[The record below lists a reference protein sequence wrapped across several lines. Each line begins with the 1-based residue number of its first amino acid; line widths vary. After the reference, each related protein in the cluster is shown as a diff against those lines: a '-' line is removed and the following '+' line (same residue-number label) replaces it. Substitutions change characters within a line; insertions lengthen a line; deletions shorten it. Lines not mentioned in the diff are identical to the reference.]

1 MSLKRNTVPMEEEQ
15 KKGSQPAVPSLDG
28 AVIAIIDRTQL
39 LVRSA
44 ATGHVQRTY
53 DLPPGFAT
61 SCRFVKWHRQL
72 EIHRLLLADDTRI
85 VVYDISKAQV
95 YAEIT
100 GATALTKLANIE
112 FGRTP
117 DEIMVFS
124 DFGFKLQIW
133 SLVTKRATEIKDPKS
148 ISPCYSYR
156 STTGHLALLTRPA
169 SHDILMIIGPH
180 THEVLETVEL
190 STVDARGVV
199 YSPDG
204 NWLLVW
210 DTASAGC
217 RVLVLTADGHLFKT
231 YSLPQDELNLGVRS
245 VQWSRGS
252 DFLAV
257 GDNEGTVTI
266 LGANTFIR
274 RMTCTQSATIE
285 SPHGSVWQEEIGPSR
300 TRGYAEAKQPATSPS
315 IESFRSVK
323 EGDAGITI
331 LEFNIDGSLLASR
344 CNDTPSTLRIFSPR
358 SGELI
363 AALIHHAPVR
373 AIRWHDRHADLLLIQ
388 CAIRDPTVY
397 VWRASWGSPRIFSLP
412 LKPPL
417 GHLTA
422 SWLSSDQSNIRYM
435 LTNSEQLALGQFAP
449 DGAESQANG
458 HFLDGLGPEDMF
470 DEGHSLDLSPARLL
484 EQDTMADDTAAP
496 GLSTQLGFTSIVE
509 DTFHY
514 RHPSQAVP

>member
-1 MSLKRNTVPMEEEQ
+1 MALPASAVPADFRL
-15 KKGSQPAVPSLDG
+15 KGSQPAVPSLDG
-28 AVIAIIDRTQL
+28 AVIALIDRAQL
-39 LVRSA
+39 QVRSSD
-44 ATGHVQRTY
+44 TGHIQQTY

-61 SCRFVKWHRQL
+61 SCRFIKWHRQP
-72 EIHRLLLADDTRI
+72 EGQRLLLADDARV
-85 VVYDISKAQV
+85 VVYDISRPQV

-100 GATALTKLANIE
+100 GATGLTKLANVD
-112 FGRTP
+112 FGRTS
-117 DEIMVFS
+117 DEVMVFS

-133 SLVTKRATEIKDPKS
+133 SLITKRAIEIKDPKS

-169 SHDILMIIGPH
+169 SHDILMIVAPH
-180 THEVLETVEL
+180 THELLETVEL
-190 STVDARGVV
+190 STVDARGIM

-204 NWLLVW
+204 NWLVVW
-210 DTASAGC
+210 DTASAGR
-217 RVLVLTADGHLFKT
+217 RVLVLTADGNLFKT
-231 YSLPQDELNLGVRS
+231 YSLPQNELNLGVRS

-252 DFLAV
+252 DFIAV

-266 LGANTFIR
+266 LGANTFTPR
-274 RMTCTQSATIE
+274 TTCTQSATIE
-285 SPHGSVWQEEIGPSR
+285 SLHGSVWQEEIGPSR
-300 TRGYAEAKQPATSPS
+300 TRGYAEAKQPAMSPS
-315 IESFRSVK
+315 NESFRSVK

-331 LEFNIDGSLLASR
+331 LESNIDGSLLAFK

-388 CAIRDPTVY
+388 CAIRDPTIY
-397 VWRASWGSPRIFSLP
+397 VWRASWSSPRIFSLS

-422 SWLSSDQSNIRYM
+422 SWLSSDQGNIRYM
-435 LTNSEQLALGQFAP
+435 LTNSEQLAVGQFTP
-449 DGAESQANG
+449 DGSESQANG
-458 HFLDGLGPEDMF
+458 HFLDGLGPEEMF

-484 EQDTMADDTAAP
+484 EQDTMVDDTAAP
-496 GLSTQLGFTSIVE
+496 GLSTQFGFTSTVE
-509 DTFHY
+509 DTFQY
-514 RHPSQAVP
+514 RRPR